1 MKKTLIISLLLA
13 SAAFLAACGA
23 GDSAGGSTA
32 STGKEIKSGSAG
44 NNLTASLS
52 SPDGVLRKGKQTV
65 TLKFA
70 DQSGKPVDVGAASL
84 NFHMPAMGTMAVM
97 NNAAT
102 LTTTGTPGIY
112 SGSVDLEMSGE
123 WQAQISY
130 QGPAGAGKANLP
142 ITAQ

>member
-1 MKKTLIISLLLA
+1 MKKTIVISLVLA
-13 SAAFLAACGA
+13 VAAFAIACG
-23 GDSAGGSTA
+23 SGGTSSGGPGA
-32 STGKEIKSGSAG
+32 TGKEIKSGSAG

-65 TLKFA
+65 TLKFT
-70 DQSGKPVDVGAASL
+70 DQSGNPVDVGAASL

-112 SGSVDLEMSGE
+112 SGDVNLEMSGE
-123 WQAQISY
+123 WQAQIAY
-130 QGPAGAGKANLP
+130 QGPAGSGKANLAVN
-142 ITAQ
+142 AQ

>member
-1 MKKTLIISLLLA
+1 MKTTLVILLLLSIA
-13 SAAFLAACGA
+13 VIAAACG
-23 GDSAGGSTA
+23 GTNSAGGGSA
-32 STGKEIKSGSAG
+32 ATGKEIKSGTAG
-44 NNLTASLS
+44 NNLTVTLS
-52 SPDGVLRKGKQTV
+52 SADGVLRKGKQTV

-102 LTTTGTPGIY
+102 LTTTATPGIY

-130 QGPAGAGKANLP
+130 QGPAGNGKANIP
-142 ITAQ
+142 VTAQ

>member
-1 MKKTLIISLLLA
+1 MKKMLLVSMLLA
-13 SAAFLAACGA
+13 VAGFAAACG
-23 GDSAGGSTA
+23 GSNTAGGGTA
-32 STGKEIKSGSAG
+32 ATGKGIKRGTAG
-44 NNLTASLS
+44 NNLTATLS
-52 SPDGVLRKGKQTV
+52 SADGVIRKGKQTV

-97 NNAAT
+97 NNGAT

-130 QGPAGAGKANLP
+130 QGPAGTGKANLP
-142 ITAQ
+142 VTAQ

>member
-1 MKKTLIISLLLA
+1 M
-13 SAAFLAACGA
+13 
-23 GDSAGGSTA
+23 
-32 STGKEIKSGSAG
+32 
-44 NNLTASLS
+44 
-52 SPDGVLRKGKQTV
+52 

-130 QGPAGAGKANLP
+130 QLAGKRKGKYTRNGSVVGTHPL
-142 ITAQ
+142 